1 MKDYI
6 FTICDISS
14 GETIPYKIKA
24 KDVVDAKTI
33 FKEKMIP
40 LLCNAL
46 SWDEMVRLFTDTDF
60 VIDYI
65 ECDKIIDL

>member
-1 MKDYI
+1 MLLMLKL
-6 FTICDISS
+6 FL
-14 GETIPYKIKA
+14 KK
-24 KDVVDAKTI
+24 
-33 FKEKMIP
+33 KMIP

-65 ECDKIIDL
+65 ECDKIVDL